1 MSHLPALA
9 VGNEEVKSRPRRTK
23 VGAFQNIFRS
33 LYETNASKL
42 PKCLC
47 KQKKNMFAQS
57 TAPTRVIERKDLD
70 TTKHYFR
77 CVYVVTSKFAT
88 KLFINVLSC
97 SILSVVLSCF
107 ESFAGK
113 RCKQQ
118 IASGTMTCFAKLGP
132 SPFSREAVVL

>member
-1 MSHLPALA
+1 
-9 VGNEEVKSRPRRTK
+9 
-23 VGAFQNIFRS
+23 
-33 LYETNASKL
+33 
-42 PKCLC
+42 
-47 KQKKNMFAQS
+47 MFAQS

-97 SILSVVLSCF
+97 FAILSVVLSCF
-107 ESFAGK
+107 ESFARR

-118 IASGTMTCFAKLGP
+118 IASGTMTFFAKLGP